1 MDTVT
6 ISQRQ
11 AATRWVTWMMA
22 AMWGLFFAAP
32 TQAQTIATTPLTTLT
47 FATPVPQGGAS
58 AAQSVT
64 VRNTGTRTMNISS
77 VSVSGS
83 NATSFTAV
91 NNCARTLNAGR
102 TCTISVTF
110 RPKATGALT
119 ATLDIS
125 NNATNAVAGVTR
137 VTLNGTGAA
146 PLPVLSVTPTSLA
159 FGSVGLSVISGPR
172 AVVVSNTGQGVLT
185 FTGGAVTTASNLT
198 QAVGTG
204 FAVSNTTCGASL
216 ASSSSCI
223 INVTFTPSTVG
234 AKTGTLAIRT
244 NGSPATFNVSL
255 TGTGTTPTPVLALSP
270 TRATLTCSTPY
281 GGPVFTSIAAAN
293 TGTAPVTLG
302 AITFGTGAAYFSQ
315 TNTCGNSIAVGSAC
329 SIAVKF
335 TPTGRTQRTA
345 TMTVNSNGGNRTV
358 SLTGT
363 CRSHPSP

>member
-1 MDTVT
+1 
-6 ISQRQ
+6 
-11 AATRWVTWMMA
+11 MA

-32 TQAQTIATTPLTTLT
+32 TNAQTIVTTPFSTLA

-64 VRNTGTRTMNISS
+64 VRNTGTRTMNIGS

-83 NATSFTAV
+83 NATSFTFV

-110 RPKATGALT
+110 RPKATGALL
-119 ATLDIS
+119 AALNIS
-125 NNATNAVAGVTR
+125 TNATNAVAGVTA
-137 VTLNGTGAA
+137 VGLAGTGLA

-159 FGSVGLSVISGPR
+159 FGSVGLNVISGPR

-185 FTGGAVTTASNLT
+185 FTQAPSISTQTAGA
-198 QAVGTG
+198 G
-204 FAVSNTTCGASL
+204 FAVSNTTTCGASL
-216 ASSSSCI
+216 APSSSCI
-223 INVTFTPSTVG
+223 INVTFTPTTTG
-234 AKTGTLAIRT
+234 AKTGTLAIQT
-244 NGSPATFNVSL
+244 NGSPATRNVSL
-255 TGTGTTPTPVLALSP
+255 TGTGTTPTPLLALSP

-302 AITFGTGAAYFSQ
+302 AITFGTGAAYFSE

-358 SLTGT
+358 ALTGS

>member
-1 MDTVT
+1 MDAIKLTE
-6 ISQRQ
+6 RQ
-11 AATRWVTWMMA
+11 IATRWVAWMMTL
-22 AMWGLFFAAP
+22 MWGVFFAAP
-32 TQAQTIATTPLTTLT
+32 TQAQTIEALPNPLN
-47 FATPVPQGGAS
+47 FATAVAQGGAS

-64 VRNTGTRTMNISS
+64 VRNTGTRTMNIGT
-77 VSVSGS
+77 VNVSGT
-83 NATSFTAV
+83 NATSFTFV
-91 NNCARTLNAGR
+91 NNCARTLAATR
-102 TCTISVTF
+102 SCTISVTF
-110 RPKATGALT
+110 RPKAQGALT
-119 ATLDIS
+119 ATLDVS
-125 NNATNAVAGVTR
+125 TNATNAVAGVTR

-159 FGSVGLSVISGPR
+159 FGSVGLNVISGPR

-185 FTGGAVTTASNLT
+185 FTQAPSITTQTTAGN
-198 QAVGTG
+198 
-204 FAVSNTTCGASL
+204 FAVANTTTCGASL
-216 ASSSSCI
+216 APSSSCV
-223 INVTFTPSTVG
+223 INVTFTPSTTG

-281 GGPVFTSIAAAN
+281 GGPVFTSIAATN

-302 AITFGTGAAYFSQ
+302 PIDFGTGAAYFSQ
-315 TNTCGNSIAVGSAC
+315 TNSCGSSIAVGSAC
-329 SIAVKF
+329 SIAVKY

-358 SLTGT
+358 SLTGS

>member
-1 MDTVT
+1 MDRVT

-32 TQAQTIATTPLTTLT
+32 TQAQTIVTDPLATLT

-58 AAQSVT
+58 TAQRVT
-64 VRNTGTRTMNISS
+64 VRNTGTRTMNIGT
-77 VSVSGS
+77 VNVSGT

-119 ATLDIS
+119 AMLDIS

-137 VTLNGTGAA
+137 VTLNGTGSA

-159 FGSVGLSVISGPR
+159 FGSVGLNTTSGPR
-172 AVVVSNTGQGVLT
+172 LVVVTNNGQGVLN
-185 FTGGAVTTASNLT
+185 FTQTPAIATQTAT
-198 QAVGTG
+198 AG
-204 FAVSNTTCGASL
+204 FAVNTSGCGATLNPGLSCTL
-216 ASSSSCI
+216 A
-223 INVTFTPSTVG
+223 VTFTPTSTG
-234 AKTGTLAIRT
+234 SKTGTLRIYT
-244 NGSPATFNVSL
+244 NVSTTGFAVSL
-255 TGTGTTPTPVLALSP
+255 TGTGTTPTPVLALAP

-315 TNTCGNSIAVGSAC
+315 TNSCGGSIAAGSAC

-358 SLTGT
+358 SLTGS

>member
-1 MDTVT
+1 MDAIKLTE
-6 ISQRQ
+6 RQ
-11 AATRWVTWMMA
+11 IATRWVAWMMTL
-22 AMWGLFFAAP
+22 MWGMFFAAP
-32 TQAQTIATTPLTTLT
+32 TQAQTITALPNPLTFVT
-47 FATPVPQGGAS
+47 AVAQGGAS

-64 VRNTGTRTMNISS
+64 VRNTGTRTMNIGT
-77 VSVSGS
+77 VNVSGT
-83 NATSFTAV
+83 NATSFTFV
-91 NNCARTLNAGR
+91 NNCGRTLAAGR
-102 TCTISVTF
+102 NCTISVTF
-110 RPKATGALT
+110 RPKAQGALT

-159 FGSVGLSVISGPR
+159 FGSVGLGVISGPR

-185 FTGGAVTTASNLT
+185 FTGGAVTTASNMT
-198 QAVGTG
+198 VQTAAAG

-216 ASSSSCI
+216 APSSSCI
-223 INVTFTPSTVG
+223 INVTFTPTATG

-281 GGPVFTSIAAAN
+281 GGPVFTSIAATN
-293 TGTAPVTLG
+293 TGTAPVTLNTIG
-302 AITFGTGAAYFSQ
+302 FGTGAAYFSE
-315 TNTCGNSIAVGSAC
+315 TNSCGGSIAVGSAC
-329 SIAVKF
+329 SIAVKY

-345 TMTVNSNGGNRTV
+345 TMTVNSDGGNRTV
-358 SLTGT
+358 ALTGS